1 MQPLLYYAYKNLI
14 RSLIISTAIKLPD
27 VLVEAAKINGKAEFR
42 SPPKQI
48 EYWARIG
55 KMSDESPDLPLG
67 FVKGI
72 LVGLEEIKAG
82 DVLPYEFE

>member
-1 MQPLLYYAYKNLI
+1 MA
-14 RSLIISTAIKLPD
+14 TAIKLSTE
-27 VLVEAAKINGKAEFR
+27 LIEAAKITGKAEFR

-55 KMSDESPDLPLG
+55 KIADENPDLPLG

-82 DVLPYEFE
+82 DVSEYEFG